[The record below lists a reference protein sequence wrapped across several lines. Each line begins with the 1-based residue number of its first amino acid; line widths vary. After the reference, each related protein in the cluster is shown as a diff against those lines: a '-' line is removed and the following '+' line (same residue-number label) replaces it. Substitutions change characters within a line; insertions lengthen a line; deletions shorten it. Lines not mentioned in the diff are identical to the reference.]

1 LRGPRQ
7 AGHAPGVATPYLIDI
22 APLLSEDERLIWHN
36 TADFARERVQP
47 LIADNYERATF
58 PRELIPE
65 FARMGLLGAPLEGYG
80 CAGLNP
86 VAYGLSMLELEK
98 VDSGIRS
105 FCSVQTALAMWPI
118 YTYGSD
124 EQKERWLPQMARGE
138 AIGCFG
144 LTEPNSGSDPGSMG
158 THAVQTEAGGDYI
171 LNGQKMWITNSPIA
185 HLAVVWAK
193 TKSFGESEPTIRGFI
208 VERGMP
214 GFHTPELHGKL
225 SLRASITGEI
235 VLDDVRVPAKSLLP
249 NVRGLKGPL
258 GCLTQARY
266 GIGWGALGAAM
277 SVYERALSYSQ
288 ERKQFG
294 RPLAGFQLTQHK
306 LVEMHNAIGKGTL
319 LAYHFGRLKQ
329 QGKLTPV
336 QVSYLKRDNVA
347 LALDAARTARS
358 ILGGN
363 GIMGEFHVMRHLC
376 NLETVY
382 TYEGT
387 HEIHTLS
394 IGRAITGEDA
404 FS

>member
-1 LRGPRQ
+1 MSST
-7 AGHAPGVATPYLIDI
+7 TPYLVDI
-22 APLLSEDERLIWHN
+22 APLLTEEERLTWQA
-36 TADFARERVQP
+36 TREFATERVQP
-47 LIADNYERATF
+47 LIADYYERGAF
-58 PRELIPE
+58 PKQLIPE
-65 FARMGLLGAPLEGYG
+65 FARMGLLGAPLHGYG

-86 VAYGLSMLELEK
+86 VAYGLTMLELEK

-118 YTYGSD
+118 YTYGSE
-124 EQKERWLPQMARGE
+124 EQKSTWLPRMARGE

-158 THAVQTEAGGDYI
+158 THAVQHEAGGDYV
-171 LNGQKMWITNSPIA
+171 LSGQKMWITNSPIA
-185 HLAVVWAK
+185 DLAIVWAK
-193 TKSFGESEPTIRGFI
+193 TVSHGEAEPVIRGFI
-208 VERGMP
+208 VERGMA

-235 VLDDVRVPAKSLLP
+235 VLDEVRVPARNMLP
-249 NVRGLKGPL
+249 LVQGLKGPL

-277 SVYERALSYSQ
+277 SVYERALRYAG
-288 ERKQFG
+288 ERTQFD
-294 RPLAGFQLTQHK
+294 RPLAAFQLTQHK
-306 LVEMHNAIGKGTL
+306 LVEMHNAIGKATL
-319 LAYHFGRLKQ
+319 LALHFGRLKQ
-329 QGKLTPV
+329 QGALSPV

-347 LALDAARTARS
+347 MALEAARTARS

-394 IGRAITGEDA
+394 IGRALTGVSA
-404 FS
+404 FT